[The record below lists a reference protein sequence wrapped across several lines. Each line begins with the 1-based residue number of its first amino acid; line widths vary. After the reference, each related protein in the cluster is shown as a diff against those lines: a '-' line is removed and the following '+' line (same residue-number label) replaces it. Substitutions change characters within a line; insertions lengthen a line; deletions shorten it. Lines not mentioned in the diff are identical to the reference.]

1 MSENLKDELNEQISS
16 EETKEQENKL
26 KEKKKKTKSKQEQ
39 INEKLKEEQDKY
51 LRLYAEFDNF
61 RKRTVKEKEALY
73 SSCVCDTV
81 TAILPVLDSLDRA
94 ASTEGDAESV
104 RKGMEMVLKQAQNC
118 LNVLKVE
125 EIPTDAGFDPNFHNA
140 VMHVDDESLGTE
152 EIVEVFQKGYK
163 IGDKVI
169 RHSMVK
175 VAN

>member
-1 MSENLKDELNEQISS
+1 MSEKLNEEINEQVSS
-16 EETKEQENKL
+16 EEAEKAP
-26 KEKKKKTKSKQEQ
+26 EKKKKKSKQEQ

-61 RKRTVKEKEALY
+61 RKRTIKEKEALY
-73 SSCVCDTV
+73 ASCVCDTV

-94 ASTEGDAESV
+94 ASSEGDAESV

-118 LNVLKVE
+118 LNNLKVE
-125 EIPTDAGFDPNFHNA
+125 EIPTDTGFDPNFHNA
-140 VMHVDDESLGTE
+140 VMHIDDDSLEAET
-152 EIVEVFQKGYK
+152 IVEVFQKGYK